1 MGDPYPTATSS
12 LVERAAAPA
21 VDLFDEAAGRAG
33 VTPLR
38 ALLYTAVLAIAVG
51 GAQVVAGQPISLG
64 EVALVVLSALAATT
78 WALAARHQTGRTRV
92 ALVVLAAGS
101 GVWSLGRLA
110 GAVQGTPK
118 GRVEPTLAIDDIG
131 VLVAAAC
138 LLVAVLLLVE
148 GPSRRMTQ
156 LRALIEGLM
165 VGGCSLFVAWNGVF
179 GTTFAIA
186 EGASALV
193 RTVLIMQPLVQVA
206 IIAVLVSAST
216 RVPPERWDWWVPVAS
231 GIGLIVAGDVATAHG
246 DELISGHG
254 GALGLVG
261 HLAGF
266 GVILVAAVTSTAP
279 PPSTPRPLRSRP
291 VLTWLPS
298 VAALAI
304 LAALFATDDLEPTRL
319 YIAMAVLGLSV
330 ALHLVVI
337 LESDELAGDLSQA
350 HDEAIQASISKSRF
364 LATVSHE
371 IRTPMNAVIGL
382 TGLLLDSEL
391 DEEQQELAVGVA
403 ISAEGLLDLINDL
416 LDFSKIEAQKLDL
429 EEIDLDLEDLI
440 GEVAMIVADG
450 GHKKGLQVIA
460 YCDPAV
466 DHHRKGDPLR
476 LRQILLNLAS
486 NAVKFT
492 DKGTV
497 VIRAVPAGADPDMV
511 AFEVRR
517 HRRGHRRGGPH
528 PAVRALLPGRRHH
541 HPPLRRHRPGPGHRQ
556 EPGRPAGRLHR
567 GGQRDGRRHLLP
579 GDAPAAGELAAQ
591 GRGRPRRPRR
601 PPGPGRRQQ
610 RGDAARSS
618 PTPSTRGASSST
630 RPSRPRT
637 PSSSTPAP
645 AGSYA
650 LAILEYQLDGMD
662 GVKLGEVLRAQDP
675 TASTVMML
683 LSSDPNVS
691 RRAAHDAGIRS
702 VLVKPV
708 RNTYLLRRIVDTIV
722 AEPSGPGRPV
732 VLRHRPTRPHPR
744 THLLNRPP
752 AGPERKPPM
761 PVILLVDDNKLN
773 QLVAKGTLK
782 RLNYA
787 VEIVDSGA
795 DAVRACASAASTPS

>member
-1 MGDPYPTATSS
+1 MGDPFPTATSS
-12 LVERAAAPA
+12 LVERPAAP
-21 VDLFDEAAGRAG
+21 VVPLLDEAAGRAG

-38 ALLYTAVLAIAVG
+38 ALLYTAVLATAVG
-51 GAQVVAGQPISLG
+51 GAQLVAGQPISLG

-131 VLVAAAC
+131 VLLAAAC

-148 GPSRRMTQ
+148 GPTRRMTQ

-319 YIAMAVLGLSV
+319 YIAMTVLGLSV

-350 HDEAIQASISKSRF
+350 HDEAIHASISKSRF

-497 VIRAVPAGADPDMV
+497 VIRAVPAGSDPDMV
-511 AFEVRR
+511 AFEVVDTGVGIAEEARTRLFQPFSQADDTITR
-517 HRRGHRRGGPH
+517 HYGGTGLGLAIVKNLVDLQGGSISVDSEMGVGTCFRVTLPL
-528 PAVRALLPGRRHH
+528 PTSMQPKVEAGLDALVGLRALVVDNNAVTRTVLAHT
-541 HPPLRRHRPGPGHRQ
+541 
-556 EPGRPAGRLHR
+556 LHTW
-567 GGQRDGRRHLLP
+567 GFVVDQAESAE
-579 GDAPAAGELAAQ
+579 DALELY
-591 GRGRPRRPRR
+591 
-601 PPGPGRRQQ
+601 
-610 RGDAARSS
+610 AR
-618 PTPSTRGASSST
+618 TR
-630 RPSRPRT
+630 
-637 PSSSTPAP
+637 
-645 AGSYA
+645 GSYA
-650 LAILEYQLDGMD
+650 LAILEYQLEGMD
-662 GVKLGEVLRAQDP
+662 GVRLGEVLRAQAP

-722 AEPSGPGRPV
+722 AEPSGAPV
-732 VLRHRPTRPHPR
+732 APSSSDTAPPVL
-744 THLLNRPP
+744 
-752 AGPERKPPM
+752 
-761 PVILLVDDNKLN
+761 
-773 QLVAKGTLK
+773 
-782 RLNYA
+782 
-787 VEIVDSGA
+787 
-795 DAVRACASAASTPS
+795 TP

>member
-1 MGDPYPTATSS
+1 MPIRRTTANGVVDPWEGPLREAEMGDPLHPTATSS

-38 ALLYTAVLAIAVG
+38 ALIYTAVLATAVG
-51 GAQVVAGQPISLG
+51 GAQLAAGQPISLG

-101 GVWSLGRLA
+101 GIWSLGRLA
-110 GAVQGTPK
+110 GAVQGTPE
-118 GRVEPTLAIDDIG
+118 GRVEPTVTLDDVG
-131 VLVAAAC
+131 VLLAAAC

-148 GPSRRMTQ
+148 GPSRRLTQ

-179 GTTFAIA
+179 GATFAIA
-186 EGASALV
+186 EGAGALV

-246 DELISGHG
+246 DALISGHG

-304 LAALFATDDLEPTRL
+304 LAALFVTDDLEPTRL
-319 YIAMAVLGLSV
+319 YIAMSVLGLSV

-440 GEVAMIVADG
+440 GEVAMIVAEG

-460 YCDPAV
+460 YCDPGV
-466 DHHRKGDPLR
+466 DAHRKGDPLR

-511 AFEVRR
+511 AFEVVDTGVGIAEEARTRLFQPFSQADDTITR
-517 HRRGHRRGGPH
+517 HYGGTGLGLAIVKNLIDLQGGSITVDSELGVGTCFRVTLPL
-528 PAVRALLPGRRHH
+528 PKSTQPRVEAGLEALVGLRALVVDNNAVTRTVLAHT
-541 HPPLRRHRPGPGHRQ
+541 
-556 EPGRPAGRLHR
+556 LHTW
-567 GGQRDGRRHLLP
+567 GFVVDQAESAE
-579 GDAPAAGELAAQ
+579 DALELY
-591 GRGRPRRPRR
+591 
-601 PPGPGRRQQ
+601 
-610 RGDAARSS
+610 AR
-618 PTPSTRGASSST
+618 TRGT
-630 RPSRPRT
+630 
-637 PSSSTPAP
+637 
-645 AGSYA
+645 YA
-650 LAILEYQLDGMD
+650 LAILEYQLEGMD
-662 GVKLGEVLRAQDP
+662 GVRLGEVLRAQDP
-675 TASTVMML
+675 DASTVMML

-722 AEPSGPGRPV
+722 AEP
-732 VLRHRPTRPHPR
+732 
-744 THLLNRPP
+744 
-752 AGPERKPPM
+752 
-761 PVILLVDDNKLN
+761 
-773 QLVAKGTLK
+773 GTPSLPSTT
-782 RLNYA
+782 
-787 VEIVDSGA
+787 E
-795 DAVRACASAASTPS
+795 AASSAVLTT

>member
-1 MGDPYPTATSS
+1 MHERQEMGDPFHPTATPG

-21 VDLFDEAAGRAG
+21 VELLDEAAGRAG

-38 ALLYTAVLAIAVG
+38 ALLYTGTLATAVG
-51 GAQVVAGQPISLG
+51 GAQIAAGRSLSLG
-64 EVALVVLSALAATT
+64 EVALVVLAVLACTA
-78 WALAARHQTGRTRV
+78 WALAARHQTGRTRI
-92 ALVVLAAGS
+92 ALVVLAAATALWG
-101 GVWSLGRLA
+101 LGRLA
-110 GAVQGTPK
+110 GAIQGTAK
-118 GRVEPTLAIDDIG
+118 GRVEPTIALDDIG
-131 VLVAAAC
+131 VLASALC

-165 VGGCSLFVAWNGVF
+165 IGGCSLFVAWNGVF
-179 GTTFAIA
+179 GATFAIA
-186 EGASALV
+186 EGASAIA
-193 RTVLIMQPLVQVA
+193 RTVLILQPLVQVA
-206 IIAVLVSAST
+206 IVAVLVSAST
-216 RVPPERWDWWVPVAS
+216 RVPPERWDWWIPVAS
-231 GIGLIVAGDVATAHG
+231 GIGLIVAADVATSHG
-246 DELISGHG
+246 DALVSGHG
-254 GALGLVG
+254 ATLGLVG

-266 GVILVAAVTSTAP
+266 GVVLVAAVTSTAP

-298 VAALAI
+298 VAALGI
-304 LAALFATDDLEPTRL
+304 LAALLVTDDLEPTRL
-319 YIAMAVLGLSV
+319 YIAMSVLGLSV

-337 LESDELAGDLSQA
+337 LESDELAGDLSTA

-497 VIRAVPAGADPDMV
+497 VIRAVPAGSDPDMV
-511 AFEVRR
+511 AFEVVDTGVGIAEEARTRLFKPFSQADDTITR
-517 HRRGHRRGGPH
+517 HYGGTGLGLAIVKNLVDLQGGTINVDSELGVGTCFRVTLPL
-528 PAVRALLPGRRHH
+528 PKSMQPKVEAGLDALVGLRALVVDNNAVTRTVLSHT
-541 HPPLRRHRPGPGHRQ
+541 
-556 EPGRPAGRLHR
+556 LHTW
-567 GGQRDGRRHLLP
+567 GFVVDQAESAE
-579 GDAPAAGELAAQ
+579 DALELY
-591 GRGRPRRPRR
+591 
-601 PPGPGRRQQ
+601 
-610 RGDAARSS
+610 AR
-618 PTPSTRGASSST
+618 TRGT
-630 RPSRPRT
+630 
-637 PSSSTPAP
+637 
-645 AGSYA
+645 YA

-662 GVKLGEVLRAQDP
+662 GVKLGEILRAQDP

-708 RNTYLLRRIVDTIV
+708 RNTYLLRRIVETV
-722 AEPSGPGRPV
+722 VSEPTAPV
-732 VLRHRPTRPHPR
+732 LPSP
-744 THLLNRPP
+744 
-752 AGPERKPPM
+752 
-761 PVILLVDDNKLN
+761 
-773 QLVAKGTLK
+773 
-782 RLNYA
+782 
-787 VEIVDSGA
+787 
-795 DAVRACASAASTPS
+795 SAAPAPAVLTP

>member
-1 MGDPYPTATSS
+1 MHERQEMGDPFHPTATPG

-21 VDLFDEAAGRAG
+21 VELLDEAAGRAG

-38 ALLYTAVLAIAVG
+38 ALLYTGALATAVG
-51 GAQVVAGQPISLG
+51 GAQIAAGRSLSLG
-64 EVALVVLSALAATT
+64 EVALVVLAVLACTA

-92 ALVVLAAGS
+92 ALIVLAAATALWG
-101 GVWSLGRLA
+101 LGRLA
-110 GAVQGTPK
+110 GAIQGTTK
-118 GRVEPTLAIDDIG
+118 GRVEPTIALDDVG
-131 VLVAAAC
+131 VLASALC
-138 LLVAVLLLVE
+138 LLAAVLLLVE

-165 VGGCSLFVAWNGVF
+165 IGGCSLFVAWNGVF
-179 GTTFAIA
+179 GATFTIA
-186 EGASALV
+186 EGASAIS

-206 IIAVLVSAST
+206 IVAVLVSAST
-216 RVPPERWDWWVPVAS
+216 RVPPERWDWWIPVAT
-231 GIGLIVAGDVATAHG
+231 GIGLIVAADVATAHG
-246 DELISGHG
+246 DTLVSGHG
-254 GALGLVG
+254 ATLGLVG

-266 GVILVAAVTSTAP
+266 GVVLVAAVTSTAP

-298 VAALAI
+298 VAALGI
-304 LAALFATDDLEPTRL
+304 LAALLVTDDLEPTRL
-319 YIAMAVLGLSV
+319 YIAMSVLGLSV

-337 LESDELAGDLSQA
+337 LESDELAGDLSTA

-497 VIRAVPAGADPDMV
+497 VIRAVPAGSDPDMV
-511 AFEVRR
+511 AFEVVDTGVGIAEEARSRLFQPFSQADDTITR
-517 HRRGHRRGGPH
+517 HYGGTGLGLAIVKNLIDLQGGTINVDSELGVGTCFRVTLPL
-528 PAVRALLPGRRHH
+528 PKSMQPKVEAGLDALVGLRALVVDNNAVTRTVLSHT
-541 HPPLRRHRPGPGHRQ
+541 
-556 EPGRPAGRLHR
+556 LHTW
-567 GGQRDGRRHLLP
+567 GFVVDQAESAE
-579 GDAPAAGELAAQ
+579 DALELY
-591 GRGRPRRPRR
+591 
-601 PPGPGRRQQ
+601 
-610 RGDAARSS
+610 AR
-618 PTPSTRGASSST
+618 TRGT
-630 RPSRPRT
+630 
-637 PSSSTPAP
+637 
-645 AGSYA
+645 YA

-662 GVKLGEVLRAQDP
+662 GVKLGEILRAQDP

-708 RNTYLLRRIVDTIV
+708 RNTYLLRRIVETVV
-722 AEPSGPGRPV
+722 ADPSVPA
-732 VLRHRPTRPHPR
+732 L
-744 THLLNRPP
+744 PP
-752 AGPERKPPM
+752 ASATPAP
-761 PVILLVDDNKLN
+761 
-773 QLVAKGTLK
+773 
-782 RLNYA
+782 
-787 VEIVDSGA
+787 
-795 DAVRACASAASTPS
+795 ASAVLTP

>member
-1 MGDPYPTATSS
+1 MADRHQMGDPLHPTAPST

-21 VDLFDEAAGRAG
+21 VDLLDEAAGRAG
-33 VTPLR
+33 VTPLK
-38 ALLYTAVLAIAVG
+38 ALLYTAALATAVG
-51 GAQVVAGQPISLG
+51 GGLVAAGRPLSIG
-64 EVALVVLSALAATT
+64 EIALVVLAVLAATA

-101 GVWSLGRLA
+101 GVWALARLA
-110 GAVQGTPK
+110 GAIQGSAR
-118 GRVEPTLAIDDIG
+118 GRVEPELALDDIG
-131 VLVAAAC
+131 ALVAAAC

-148 GPSRRMTQ
+148 GPTRRLTQ

-165 VGGCSLFVAWNGVF
+165 IGGCSLFVAWNDVF
-179 GTTFAIA
+179 GTTFAVA
-186 EGASALV
+186 EGASAV
-193 RTVLIMQPLVQVA
+193 ARTVLVMQPLVQVA
-206 IIAVLVSAST
+206 IVALLVSAST

-231 GIGLIVAGDVATAHG
+231 GIGLIVAGDIATAHG
-246 DELISGHG
+246 DGLISGRG
-254 GALGLVG
+254 SALGTVLL
-261 HLAGF
+261 LAGF

-298 VAALAI
+298 VAALCI
-304 LAALFATDDLEPTRL
+304 LAALLVTDDLEPTRL
-319 YIAMAVLGLSV
+319 YIAMSVLGLSV

-382 TGLLLDSEL
+382 TGLLLDTEL

-466 DHHRKGDPLR
+466 DAHRKGDPLR

-492 DKGTV
+492 EKGTV
-497 VIRAVPAGADPDMV
+497 VIRAVPAGSDPDTV
-511 AFEVRR
+511 AFEVVDTGVGIAEEARTRLFQPFSQADDTITR
-517 HRRGHRRGGPH
+517 HYGGTGLGLAIVKNLVDLQGGTITVDSELGVGTCFRITLPL
-528 PAVRALLPGRRHH
+528 PKSMQPKVEAGLDALVGLRALVVDNNAVTRTVLAHT
-541 HPPLRRHRPGPGHRQ
+541 
-556 EPGRPAGRLHR
+556 LHTW
-567 GGQRDGRRHLLP
+567 GFVVDQAESAE
-579 GDAPAAGELAAQ
+579 DALELY
-591 GRGRPRRPRR
+591 
-601 PPGPGRRQQ
+601 
-610 RGDAARSS
+610 AR
-618 PTPSTRGASSST
+618 TR
-630 RPSRPRT
+630 
-637 PSSSTPAP
+637 
-645 AGSYA
+645 GSYA
-650 LAILEYQLDGMD
+650 LAVLEYQLDGMD
-662 GVKLGEVLRAQDP
+662 GVRLGEVLRAQDP
-675 TASTVMML
+675 AASTVMML

-691 RRAAHDAGIRS
+691 RRAAHDAGIKS

-722 AEPSGPGRPV
+722 TEPTAAMAPAPAADSVPSA
-732 VLRHRPTRPHPR
+732 
-744 THLLNRPP
+744 LLN
-752 AGPERKPPM
+752 
-761 PVILLVDDNKLN
+761 
-773 QLVAKGTLK
+773 T
-782 RLNYA
+782 
-787 VEIVDSGA
+787 
-795 DAVRACASAASTPS
+795 

>member
-1 MGDPYPTATSS
+1 VAERQQMGDPFHPTTTSTLVDRAT
-12 LVERAAAPA
+12 APA
-21 VDLFDEAAGRAG
+21 VDLLDDVAGRAG

-38 ALLYTAVLAIAVG
+38 ALIYAAVLATAVG
-51 GAQVVAGQPISLG
+51 GALVAAGRAISIG
-64 EVALVVLSALAATT
+64 EVALVVLAGLAATA
-78 WALAARHQTGRTRV
+78 WGLAARHQAGRTRV
-92 ALVVLAAGS
+92 ALVFLSVGS
-101 GVWSLGRLA
+101 GLWALGRLA
-110 GAVQGTPK
+110 GAIQGTAK
-118 GRVEPTLAIDDIG
+118 GRVEPTLAIDDVG
-131 VLVAAAC
+131 LLLAASC
-138 LLVAVLLLVE
+138 LLIAVLMLVE
-148 GPSRRMTQ
+148 GPSRRLTQ

-165 VGGCSLFVAWNGVF
+165 IGGCLLFVAWNGVF
-179 GTTFAIA
+179 GTTFMIAEHATAIA
-186 EGASALV
+186 
-193 RTVLIMQPLVQVA
+193 RTVLILQPLVQVA
-206 IIAVLVSAST
+206 IVAVLVSAST

-231 GIGLIVAGDVATAHG
+231 GIGLIVAADVAAAHG
-246 DELISGHG
+246 DALVSGHG
-254 GALGLVG
+254 ATLGVVG

-266 GVILVAAVTSTAP
+266 GVVLVAAVTSTAP

-298 VAALAI
+298 VAALCI
-304 LAALFATDDLEPTRL
+304 LAALFVTDELEPTRL
-319 YIAMAVLGLSV
+319 YIAMSVLGLSV

-337 LESDELAGDLSQA
+337 LESDDLAGDLSQA

-466 DHHRKGDPLR
+466 DAHRKGDPLR

-497 VIRAVPAGADPDMV
+497 VIRAVPAGKDPEMV
-511 AFEVRR
+511 AFEVVDTGVGIAEEARTRLFKPFSQADDTITR
-517 HRRGHRRGGPH
+517 HYGGTGLGLAIVKNLVDLQGGDITVDSEIGVGTCFRVTLPLPKSAQTRVEAGLDALVGLH
-528 PAVRALLPGRRHH
+528 ALVVDNNAVTRTVLAHTLHTWGFVVDQAESAEDALEHY
-541 HPPLRRHRPGPGHRQ
+541 
-556 EPGRPAGRLHR
+556 
-567 GGQRDGRRHLLP
+567 
-579 GDAPAAGELAAQ
+579 
-591 GRGRPRRPRR
+591 
-601 PPGPGRRQQ
+601 
-610 RGDAARSS
+610 AR
-618 PTPSTRGASSST
+618 TR
-630 RPSRPRT
+630 
-637 PSSSTPAP
+637 
-645 AGSYA
+645 GSYA
-650 LAILEYQLDGMD
+650 LAILEYQLEGMD

-675 TASTVMML
+675 NASTVMML

-691 RRAAHDAGIRS
+691 RRAAHEAGIRS

-722 AEPSGPGRPV
+722 AEPEA
-732 VLRHRPTRPHPR
+732 
-744 THLLNRPP
+744 P
-752 AGPERKPPM
+752 ALPAP
-761 PVILLVDDNKLN
+761 ID
-773 QLVAKGTLK
+773 
-782 RLNYA
+782 
-787 VEIVDSGA
+787 
-795 DAVRACASAASTPS
+795 TPSPAVLTP

>member
-1 MGDPYPTATSS
+1 VQERQEMGDPFPPTATSS

-21 VDLFDEAAGRAG
+21 VPLFDEAAGRAG

-38 ALLYTAVLAIAVG
+38 ALIYTAVLATAVG

-101 GVWSLGRLA
+101 GIWSLGRLA

-118 GRVEPTLAIDDIG
+118 GRVEPTLALDDVG
-131 VLVAAAC
+131 VLIAAAC

-148 GPSRRMTQ
+148 GPTRRMTQ

-186 EGASALV
+186 EGAGAIV

-246 DELISGHG
+246 DDLISGHG

-279 PPSTPRPLRSRP
+279 PASTPRPLRSRP

-497 VIRAVPAGADPDMV
+497 VIRAVPAGADLDQV
-511 AFEVRR
+511 AFEVVDTGVGIAEEARTRLFQPFSQADDTITR
-517 HRRGHRRGGPH
+517 HYGGTGLGLAIVKNLIDLQGGTVTVDSELGVGTCFRVTLPL
-528 PAVRALLPGRRHH
+528 PRSTQPRVEAGLDALVGLRALVVDNNAVTRTVLAHT
-541 HPPLRRHRPGPGHRQ
+541 
-556 EPGRPAGRLHR
+556 LHTW
-567 GGQRDGRRHLLP
+567 GFVVDQAESAE
-579 GDAPAAGELAAQ
+579 DALELY
-591 GRGRPRRPRR
+591 
-601 PPGPGRRQQ
+601 
-610 RGDAARSS
+610 AR
-618 PTPSTRGASSST
+618 TR
-630 RPSRPRT
+630 
-637 PSSSTPAP
+637 
-645 AGSYA
+645 GSYA
-650 LAILEYQLDGMD
+650 LAILEYQLEGMD

-722 AEPSGPGRPV
+722 AEPSGAPV
-732 VLRHRPTRPHPR
+732 APSSSDTAPPVL
-744 THLLNRPP
+744 
-752 AGPERKPPM
+752 
-761 PVILLVDDNKLN
+761 
-773 QLVAKGTLK
+773 
-782 RLNYA
+782 
-787 VEIVDSGA
+787 
-795 DAVRACASAASTPS
+795 TP